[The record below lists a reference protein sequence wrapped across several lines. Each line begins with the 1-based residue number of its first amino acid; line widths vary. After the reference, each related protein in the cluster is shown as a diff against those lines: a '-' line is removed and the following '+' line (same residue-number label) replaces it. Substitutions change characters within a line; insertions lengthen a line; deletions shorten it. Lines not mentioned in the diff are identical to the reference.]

1 MKSPM
6 PASISPEAVRILRQ
20 SIHDGLGQ
28 QLFAIQLMAK
38 LLADDLHARQAPE
51 AEAATRL
58 LEALSEE
65 ARLLG
70 EFRKQITALALPV
83 E

>member
-1 MKSPM
+1 
-6 PASISPEAVRILRQ
+6 
-20 SIHDGLGQ
+20 
-28 QLFAIQLMAK
+28 MAK